1 MKKVFT
7 LLILCCVLFLS
18 FKKNEMKSVNLSKDC
33 KIEYV
38 LASDGKKVL
47 GMDIINGNSLIQVS
61 FSEEDDDYSLSI
73 ENDGNISCRMIASP
87 ERLYSYSI
95 QDKKNDFENSVNLLE
110 YGDILF
116 SIRTS
121 CYNEVTNGYVK
132 TDNLGKVEKEVIF
145 DGKEGYRLNLYSG
158 GQYDCEYTDNL
169 YKHSYV
175 PQDE

>member
-95 QDKKNDFENSVNLLE
+95 QDKKNDFENALRAVSLKAFFCHIFTIMIVYLTWDKKA
-110 YGDILF
+110 Y
-116 SIRTS
+116 R
-121 CYNEVTNGYVK
+121 VK
-132 TDNLGKVEKEVIF
+132 L
-145 DGKEGYRLNLYSG
+145 R
-158 GQYDCEYTDNL
+158 
-169 YKHSYV
+169 
-175 PQDE
+175 